1 VGIYRVVRPG
11 YVEVAGPVKVKEAA
25 ALLTQLQ
32 SLGATKVLLDG
43 AADRR
48 AFLSAGVDGFILAT
62 GLVVDPAP
70 EAVIAETQSVLKR
83 LQLPAPAPA
92 WAETCRAASG
102 SGALTPGGFVP
113 WPHPSFLGA
122 EDAFAAWLPPD
133 TEALYV
139 AGAFTDGLAETLLAS
154 RRTHD
159 VIVPSGTH
167 LLAGREPLDRLLGR
181 GGRFW
186 ALAPMRAVAIT
197 LNPTAPDGSHVE
209 PGAFLTAFHGAFP
222 LLPVVD
228 VEAGRSL

>member
-1 VGIYRVVRPG
+1 
-11 YVEVAGPVKVKEAA
+11 
-25 ALLTQLQ
+25 
-32 SLGATKVLLDG
+32 
-43 AADRR
+43 
-48 AFLSAGVDGFILAT
+48 
-62 GLVVDPAP
+62 VVDPSP
-70 EAVIAETQSVLKR
+70 EAVIAETKSVLAK
-83 LQLPAPAPA
+83 LQLPAPKAE
-92 WAETCRAASG
+92 WAAVCRAAAG
-102 SGALTPGGFVP
+102 SGALTPDGFVP

-122 EDAFAAWLPPD
+122 EDAFAEWLPPD